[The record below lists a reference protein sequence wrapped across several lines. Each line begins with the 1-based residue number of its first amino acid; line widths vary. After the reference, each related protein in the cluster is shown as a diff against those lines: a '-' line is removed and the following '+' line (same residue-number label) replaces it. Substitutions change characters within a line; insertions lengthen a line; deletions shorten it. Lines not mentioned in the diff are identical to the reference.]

1 VWLKSVKVWAAQGG
15 SSRGGR
21 LSAAAGGVASA
32 LDELA
37 SACMR
42 TRAESRPTV
51 RAARQ
56 EVERAFL
63 AASAMTSEGR
73 KRVRRQLLF

>member
-1 VWLKSVKVWAAQGG
+1 MEHDDDGDEHELEADAEDARR
-15 SSRGGR
+15 RGDT
-21 LSAAAGGVASA
+21 A
-32 LDELA
+32 
-37 SACMR
+37 
-42 TRAESRPTV
+42 

>member
-1 VWLKSVKVWAAQGG
+1 MDCTRAEGA
-15 SSRGGR
+15 
-21 LSAAAGGVASA
+21 VASA
-32 LDELA
+32 LVELA

-42 TRAESRPTV
+42 TRAESRPAV

-63 AASAMTSEGR
+63 AASAIGFGCALIRCDISSDITTEAVGS
-73 KRVRRQLLF
+73 KVTL